1 MLWRPLKSHC
11 TTHHV
16 WERGRELPK
25 KCLKSYRSHSLA
37 RFVHF
42 RSASIII
49 RESSVYPKW
58 VQNEIDTTKPS
69 TKHERSKKN
78 VWNRDIHLVFR
89 FVVIQIPL
97 LLLFCSRDN
106 FFVIDFFFF
115 CAVSGLGQ
123 VPMCFFFP
131 LCLKWRF
138 TWGKILQEHFK
149 VR

>member
-49 RESSVYPKW
+49 RVCTQSESRMNLTQRNPAQST
-58 VQNEIDTTKPS
+58 NEARRMYEIATSILFFVSSLFKFPFCYCFV
-69 TKHERSKKN
+69 HET
-78 VWNRDIHLVFR
+78 I
-89 FVVIQIPL
+89 
-97 LLLFCSRDN
+97 

-123 VPMCFFFP
+123 VSMCFFFP
-131 LCLKWRF
+131 LCFKWRF